1 MEFLFLLFG
10 FWLLINGANY
20 VVDSASFLAEYRNIP
35 TLIIGFIVVGF
46 CTSAPEFFVSFTA
59 SLKNQDSLAFG
70 TVIGS
75 NIFNLLIVI
84 GLAGFIKTLYMEKSS
99 IYKEFPFLILTS
111 ILLLILCSDVILGPY
126 SDNILSRTDGIILL
140 IFFCIF
146 IYSLLKVTL
155 KPRSKFI
162 LNEISTSI
170 ELDGSSSRSQV
181 CTIKSMTSSKAN
193 IMLVVGLIS
202 LTFGSLMVVNS
213 STLIANNF
221 GVSTQLIGLTILA
234 IGTSLPEFI
243 IAIIAAG
250 RGESDIAL
258 GNIIASNAFN
268 ILFIL
273 GISSIVSPMYVS
285 SELFFNIMFMILS
298 TVITYVFVL
307 RKKDINKFE
316 SISLIC
322 IYIVYIIYI
331 LSSN

>member
-20 VVDSASFLAEYRNIP
+20 VVDSASFIAEHRNVSA
-35 TLIIGFIVVGF
+35 LIVGFIIVGF
-46 CTSAPEFFVSFTA
+46 CTSAPEFFISFTA
-59 SLKNQDSLAFG
+59 SLKNQDGLAFG

-84 GLAGFIKTLYMEKSS
+84 GMAGFIRTLHMEKSS
-99 IYKEFPFLILTS
+99 IYKEFPFLIFSS
-111 ILLLILCSDVILGPY
+111 IILLILCSDVIFG
-126 SDNILSRTDGIILL
+126 SNTNNILSRTDGIILL

-146 IYSLLKVTL
+146 IYSLLRITL

-162 LNEISTSI
+162 LKEQSTSI
-170 ELDGSSSRSQV
+170 DLDSYSRSQA
-181 CTIKSMTSSKAN
+181 CAIKSSTSSKAN
-193 IMLVVGLIS
+193 TMLAIGLMG
-202 LTFGSLMVVNS
+202 LVFGSVMVVNS
-213 STLIANNF
+213 ATVIADNF
-221 GVSTQLIGLTILA
+221 GVSNQLIGLTILA

-243 IAIIAAG
+243 IAILAAS

-268 ILFIL
+268 LLFIL
-273 GISSIVSPMYVS
+273 GVSSIFSPMVVS
-285 SELFFNIMFMILS
+285 SELFLDIIFMILS
-298 TVITYVFVL
+298 TIITYIFVL

-316 SISLIC
+316 SISLIL
-322 IYIVYIIYI
+322 IYVIYVLYI